1 MTLID
6 RWLQTSASRLAA
18 ATVLVAVLGSMSLT
32 AWAMPGGGHGG
43 HGSGGMGMGFMHG
56 RGVEHMLDA
65 VNATAEQRT
74 QVKAIAERT
83 MSDLKA
89 ERDSGKGLRE
99 QTMKLFAEPVVDAN
113 RAEALRQQMLQQHEQ
128 SSRRIMQAML
138 DISRV
143 LTPEQRKQLADRM
156 AQRGAMMER
165 HHREREALTR

>member
-1 MTLID
+1 MTFID
-6 RWLQTSASRLAA
+6 RWFQTSASRLAA
-18 ATVLVAVLGSMSLT
+18 ATVLVAVLGSISLT
-32 AWAMPGGGHGG
+32 AWAAPGGHRGG
-43 HGSGGMGMGFMHG
+43 MGMGMGFMHG

-83 MSDLKA
+83 MTDLKA
-89 ERDSGKGLRE
+89 QRDSGKGLRE

-113 RAEALRQQMLQQHEQ
+113 RAEALRQQMLQQHDQ
-128 SSRRIMQAML
+128 ASRRIMQAML

-165 HHREREALTR
+165 HRREREALGGK